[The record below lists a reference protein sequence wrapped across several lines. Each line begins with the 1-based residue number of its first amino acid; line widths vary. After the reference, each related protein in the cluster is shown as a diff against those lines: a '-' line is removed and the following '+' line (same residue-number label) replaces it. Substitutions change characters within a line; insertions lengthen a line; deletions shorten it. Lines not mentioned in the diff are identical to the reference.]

1 MSTQSEYARAR
12 EAGMSLAEAVA
23 WAAYVRKVREQGR
36 EPIDVHEAVRQIRE
50 VRP

>member
-1 MSTQSEYARAR
+1 MTQSEHAKARA
-12 EAGMSLAEAVA
+12 AGMTPTG
-23 WAAYVRKVREQGR
+23 AARWCAHVRKLREQGR

>member
-1 MSTQSEYARAR
+1 MMTQSEHAKARA
-12 EAGMSLAEAVA
+12 AGMTPTEAA
-23 WAAYVRKVREQGR
+23 RWCAYVRKLRDEGR

>member
-1 MSTQSEYARAR
+1 MTQSEHAKARA
-12 EAGMSLAEAVA
+12 AGMTPTEAA
-23 WAAYVRKVREQGR
+23 RGLAYVAKMRAEGR